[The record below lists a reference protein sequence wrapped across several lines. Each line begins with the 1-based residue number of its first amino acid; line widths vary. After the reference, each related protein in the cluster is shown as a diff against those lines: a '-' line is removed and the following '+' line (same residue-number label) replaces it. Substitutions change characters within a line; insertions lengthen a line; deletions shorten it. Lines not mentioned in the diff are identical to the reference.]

1 MRSVFDSY
9 YKDWDAKYIIDRGN
23 WGTPTNLDLLQQV
36 IDNDIKIICT
46 VRDIVE
52 IIASFLKISPDRW
65 IKELKEEIESG
76 LRYNQSYKCKFQSF

>member
-1 MRSVFDSY
+1 MCAVFDSY

-36 IDNDIKIICT
+36 IDNDVKIICT

-52 IIASFLKISPDRW
+52 IIASFLKILSL
-65 IKELKEEIESG
+65 IHI
-76 LRYNQSYKCKFQSF
+76 